1 MSTETERPFALPEPA
16 PAQPRP
22 PYRGAHRRALLFAS
36 PLLLGAIVVVLGAMI
51 VVFMAWRSVNPG
63 YVGVV
68 FDKVNHRVTAGVLE
82 PGWAIINP
90 FTQSIQEYPVTI
102 QTYAMVQ
109 KGSEGQVTGDDSLK
123 VQSSEGQQLNLDV
136 VIQYQV
142 KKDEAGV
149 LYQDWGGAPI
159 EIVEDRVVRQYT
171 RSQVPVIAA
180 KYGWEEIAASKRGDI
195 ANQVATKLTEEFA
208 KRHLILVSFGI
219 REVHLPESLQQALDN
234 KIQAQQQAEQQ
245 RYQLEQ
251 ARVKADQD
259 KVEAQGHAQALQAQA
274 EGEAQAT
281 RIRAEAQSE
290 ANKLL
295 AQSLTPELIRY
306 QQLQR
311 WDGRLPVFSG
321 SGATP
326 LIDLSTLVSPA
337 PHRHG
342 QHHPH
347 HRRALVQN
355 QATFSVAST
364 SRGPPRSPGHFSLI
378 PIRLS
383 ATALGVRGVLSRAA
397 CAMHFVTRI
406 ALRDRLI
413 TR

>member
-1 MSTETERPFALPEPA
+1 MKIMSAESERPIAFPEPT
-16 PAQPRP
+16 PAQQPRP
-22 PYRGAHRRALLFAS
+22 PYRGGSQPSGRRALLFAS

-102 QTYAMVQ
+102 QTYSMLQ
-109 KGSEGQVTGDDSLK
+109 KGSEGQVAGDDSLK

-195 ANQVATKLTEEFA
+195 ASQVANTLTAEFA

-326 LIDLSTLVSPA
+326 LIDVSSLVSP
-337 PHRHG
+337 
-342 QHHPH
+342 
-347 HRRALVQN
+347 LV
-355 QATFSVAST
+355 ATT
-364 SRGPPRSPGHFSLI
+364 GP
-378 PIRLS
+378 
-383 ATALGVRGVLSRAA
+383 
-397 CAMHFVTRI
+397 VTP
-406 ALRDRLI
+406 
-413 TR
+413 TTTVP